1 MEQRMDLRET
11 VEKDVRP
18 VYIYVQLGLSYE

>member
-11 VEKDVRP
+11 VEKDVRL